1 MKCGANIAFVLLAA
15 TFIVPVYADDAGQS
29 LLDQATE
36 AKIGANIQQLQKVIT
51 LAEQA
56 IEKGLGEGNTEFA
69 QQLITSALMQ
79 RAQALSQ
86 RILSGQ
92 PPQQWPQMRQLAQQ
106 DLTKLLTYDKTNG
119 EAHLLT
125 AKLQTLPQGDREQG
139 LNAANSAIKSFT
151 EDKEK
156 QAQAFMARSGLREK
170 PEQKIADL
178 DKAIELAPTNPMI
191 YRRRAGVYQRSGKF
205 DEATKDLRKVI
216 ELDDNNIDA
225 LGSLAESL
233 ARLDRFEEALKLADE
248 AIKTEPDSSA
258 GYELRARI
266 YIMQEDGE
274 KALVDL
280 SKAIELNPKGVVALL
295 LRATIYLTEDKLEEA
310 NADLDRVQAI
320 NPNIP
325 QLYLL
330 RAGVFEQRED
340 YLQAAKILEVI
351 LRFAPNDEQM
361 RLRVAMDYSMA
372 EEFENAIKHVNVA
385 IQGNNESWLAYYSRA
400 DIYLSMGEHAKAIQ
414 DYERAY
420 EINKEYPNL
429 LNNFAWTL
437 ATSTEASVRDGKR
450 AIKLALEACEVSDYK
465 KPHILSTLAAAYAES
480 RDWSNARKWSQKAVE
495 LATEDIKETLQKELE
510 FYKKKKPW
518 RENKAEER
526 KENPKPKLQTI

>member
-178 DKAIELAPTNPMI
+178 DKAIELAPRNPMI

-295 LRATIYLTEDKLEEA
+295 LRATIYLTEDKLEQA

-400 DIYLSMGEHAKAIQ
+400 DIYLSMGEHAKAIE

-450 AIKLALEACEVSDYK
+450 AVKLALEACEVSDYK

>member
-1 MKCGANIAFVLLAA
+1 MKCGATIACVLLAA

-36 AKIGANIQQLQKVIT
+36 AKIGAKIQQLEKVIS

-56 IEKGLGEGNTEFA
+56 IEKGLREDATEIA
-69 QQLITSALMQ
+69 KQLITSTLME
-79 RAQALSQ
+79 RAQAFSQ

-92 PPQQWPQMRQLAQQ
+92 PPQQWPQMRQQAQQ
-106 DLTKLLTYDKTNG
+106 DLIKLLTYDKTNG

-125 AKLQTLPQGDREQG
+125 AKLQTLPQGNREQG
-139 LNAANSAIKSFT
+139 LNAANSAIKSFA

-156 QAQAFMARSGLREK
+156 QAEAFMARSGLREK
-170 PEQKIADL
+170 PEQQIADL

-191 YRRRAGVYQRSGKF
+191 YRQRAGVYQRSGKL

-233 ARLDRFEEALKLADE
+233 ARLDRFEEAIKLADE

-295 LRATIYLTEDKLEEA
+295 LRATIYLTDDKLEQA

-330 RAGVFEQRED
+330 RAAVFEQRED
-340 YLQAAKILEVI
+340 YLQAAK
-351 LRFAPNDEQM
+351 
-361 RLRVAMDYSMA
+361 
-372 EEFENAIKHVNVA
+372 
-385 IQGNNESWLAYYSRA
+385 
-400 DIYLSMGEHAKAIQ
+400 
-414 DYERAY
+414 
-420 EINKEYPNL
+420 
-429 LNNFAWTL
+429 
-437 ATSTEASVRDGKR
+437 
-450 AIKLALEACEVSDYK
+450 
-465 KPHILSTLAAAYAES
+465 
-480 RDWSNARKWSQKAVE
+480 
-495 LATEDIKETLQKELE
+495 
-510 FYKKKKPW
+510 
-518 RENKAEER
+518 
-526 KENPKPKLQTI
+526 

>member
-1 MKCGANIAFVLLAA
+1 MKCGATVVFVLLAA

-79 RAQALSQ
+79 RAQALSE

-151 EDKEK
+151 EDKQK
-156 QAQAFMARSGLREK
+156 QAEAFMARSGLREK

-233 ARLDRFEEALKLADE
+233 ARLDRFEEAIKLADE

-274 KALVDL
+274 KALSDL
-280 SKAIELNPKGVVALL
+280 SKAIEINPKGVVALL

-400 DIYLSMGEHAKAIQ
+400 DIYLSMGEHAKAIE

-450 AIKLALEACEVSDYK
+450 AVQLALEACEVSDYK

-480 RDWSNARKWSQKAVE
+480 RDWNNARKWSQKAVE

>member
-1 MKCGANIAFVLLAA
+1 MKCGATVVFILLVA

-79 RAQALSQ
+79 RAQALSE

-125 AKLQTLPQGDREQG
+125 AKLQTLPQGNREQG

-151 EDKEK
+151 EDKQK
-156 QAQAFMARSGLREK
+156 QAEAFMARSGLREK

-233 ARLDRFEEALKLADE
+233 ARLDRFEEAIKLADE

-274 KALVDL
+274 KALSDL
-280 SKAIELNPKGVVALL
+280 SKAIEINPKGVVALL

-400 DIYLSMGEHAKAIQ
+400 DIYLSMGEHAKAIE

-450 AIKLALEACEVSDYK
+450 AVQLALEACEVSDYK

-480 RDWSNARKWSQKAVE
+480 RDWNNARKWSQKAVE